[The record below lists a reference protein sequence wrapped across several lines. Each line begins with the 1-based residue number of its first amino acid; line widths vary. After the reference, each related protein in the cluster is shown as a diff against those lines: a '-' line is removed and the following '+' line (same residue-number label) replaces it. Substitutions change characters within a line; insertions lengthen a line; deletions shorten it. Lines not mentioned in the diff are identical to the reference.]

1 MYLIGINNSGTTIP
15 ANKILAKF
23 VDAINSVNVESEH
36 DINRNTEDYGTLLY
50 LSASASPAG
59 GAFAPAIKG

>member
-1 MYLIGINNSGTTIP
+1 MDTSGVTIP

-23 VDAINSVNVESEH
+23 VDAINSVNVESER

-50 LSASASPAG
+50 LSASENPGS
-59 GAFAPAIKG
+59 GAFTGTVKG

>member
-1 MYLIGINNSGTTIP
+1 MDTSGVTIP

-23 VDAINSVNVESEH
+23 VDAINSVNVESER

-50 LSASASPAG
+50 LSASATPADG
-59 GAFAPAIKG
+59 IFAPTIKG

>member
-1 MYLIGINNSGTTIP
+1 MNTEGTTIP

-23 VDAINSVNVESEH
+23 VNAINSVNVESEH

-50 LSASASPAG
+50 LSASANPAD
-59 GAFAPAIKG
+59 GAFAPTIKG